1 MYKELCLKNS
11 AISNISPQRG
21 SLRRFQQIATGGK
34 ELALQWH
41 QLSLKE
47 MKGDFTNKRGD
58 MTSKAS
64 IHSFVRQMWS
74 RYSVYGI
81 GCLLETKIYQDMAL
95 DLKSTQ
101 FHQGAWGE
109 LNEYKGRVKS
119 LE

>member
-21 SLRRFQQIATGGK
+21 SLCRFHHNATGGK

-41 QLSLKE
+41 QLYPKE

-58 MTSKAS
+58 VTPEAS
-64 IHSFVRQMWS
+64 IHSFVPQMWN
-74 RYSVYGI
+74 RYFLYGI
-81 GCLLETKIYQDMAL
+81 GHLLETKIYQDMVL
-95 DLKSTQ
+95 DLNSTQ